1 MYVVTMQFSIELI
14 FDYQIFHDNLYNRKT
29 NPVIEGMNED
39 TARKQT
45 ANKNNIDRNISQHI
59 NNTCTSANITDLTKQ
74 VSYIYISI

>member
-14 FDYQIFHDNLYNRKT
+14 FDYQIFHDNLYNRET

-45 ANKNNIDRNISQHI
+45 ANKNNIDRNISQYI
-59 NNTCTSANITDLTKQ
+59 NNTCTSANITNLTKQ